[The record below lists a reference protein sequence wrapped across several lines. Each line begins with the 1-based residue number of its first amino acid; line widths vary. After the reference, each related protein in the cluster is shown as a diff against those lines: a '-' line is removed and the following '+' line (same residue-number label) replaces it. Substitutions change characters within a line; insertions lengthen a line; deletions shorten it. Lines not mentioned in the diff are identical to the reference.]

1 MRTALKAAAYE
12 SQHGG
17 ADIHGVRPQ
26 QGLGG
31 GHHIINQQHTAALQ
45 GGQARQKLGAE
56 ADRLQGI
63 FITLDPAR
71 DTPEVLKAYVTS
83 FDESFIALTPRSP
96 QELAALAREFKIF
109 YRQTRRPVP
118 LKTATRSITPP
129 PATCMTRKAACACIK
144 PTASALTPWRPTR
157 ARCCTKKARI
167 ESLCKVCPGKLW
179 AGSS

>member
-56 ADRLQGI
+56 AGRLQGI

-71 DTPEVLKAYVTS
+71 DTPEVLKAYVAS

-109 YRQTRRPVP
+109 YRQTPGP
-118 LKTATRSITPP
+118 IENSYTLDHTAASYMYDPQGRLRLYQ
-129 PATCMTRKAACACIK
+129 TCGIGADAMAANAR
-144 PTASALTPWRPTR
+144 ALLHAKNTD
-157 ARCCTKKARI
+157 
-167 ESLCKVCPGKLW
+167 
-179 AGSS
+179 

>member
-56 ADRLQGI
+56 AGRLQGI

-109 YRQTRRPVP
+109 YRQTPGP
-118 LKTATRSITPP
+118 LENSYTLDHTAASYMYDPQGRLRLYQTYGIG
-129 PATCMTRKAACACIK
+129 ADAMAANARALLHEK
-144 PTASALTPWRPTR
+144 SAD
-157 ARCCTKKARI
+157 
-167 ESLCKVCPGKLW
+167 
-179 AGSS
+179 

>member
-1 MRTALKAAAYE
+1 M
-12 SQHGG
+12 
-17 ADIHGVRPQ
+17 
-26 QGLGG
+26 
-31 GHHIINQQHTAALQ
+31 Q

-56 ADRLQGI
+56 AGRLQGI

-109 YRQTRRPVP
+109 TARRPAP
-118 LKTATRSITPP
+118 LKTATRSITPL

-144 PTASALTPWRPTR
+144 PAASALTPWRPTR
-157 ARCCTKKARI
+157 AHCCTKKARI
-167 ESLCKVCPGKLW
+167 ENLLKDAETGLI
-179 AGSS
+179 

>member
-56 ADRLQGI
+56 AGRLQGI

-83 FDESFIALTPRSP
+83 FDESFIALTTRSP

-109 YRQTRRPVP
+109 YRQTPGP
-118 LKTATRSITPP
+118 IENSYTLDHTAASYMYDPQGRLRLYQ
-129 PATCMTRKAACACIK
+129 TCGIGADAMAANAR
-144 PTASALTPWRPTR
+144 ALLHAKNTD
-157 ARCCTKKARI
+157 
-167 ESLCKVCPGKLW
+167 
-179 AGSS
+179 

>member
-1 MRTALKAAAYE
+1 MAYAG
-12 SQHGG
+12 QHGG

-56 ADRLQGI
+56 AGRLQGI

-109 YRQTRRPVP
+109 YRQTPGP
-118 LKTATRSITPP
+118 IENSYTLDHTAASYMYDPQGRLRLYQ
-129 PATCMTRKAACACIK
+129 TCGIGADAMAANAR
-144 PTASALTPWRPTR
+144 ALLHAKNTD
-157 ARCCTKKARI
+157 
-167 ESLCKVCPGKLW
+167 
-179 AGSS
+179 

>member
-56 ADRLQGI
+56 AGRLQGI

-109 YRQTRRPVP
+109 YRQTPGP
-118 LKTATRSITPP
+118 IENSYTLDHTAASYMYDPQGRLRLYQTYGIG
-129 PATCMTRKAACACIK
+129 ADAMAANARALLHEK
-144 PTASALTPWRPTR
+144 SAD
-157 ARCCTKKARI
+157 
-167 ESLCKVCPGKLW
+167 
-179 AGSS
+179 